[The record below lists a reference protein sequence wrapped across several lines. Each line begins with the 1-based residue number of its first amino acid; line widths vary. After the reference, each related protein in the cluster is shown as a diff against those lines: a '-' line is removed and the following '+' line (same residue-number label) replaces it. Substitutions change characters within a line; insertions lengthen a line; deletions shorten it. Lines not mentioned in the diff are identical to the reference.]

1 MKKNHLIITI
11 IILIV
16 VVVLALMLN
25 SNILNGGKEGTTSNN
40 TTNKIEEV
48 TPTGTVIK
56 PFDNSMDLVNFQDET
71 FNTSFKTSDIKD
83 TDGELKIEMEVYQ
96 NSTFDAVEIANLKI
110 GDIIMFLN
118 KEVLVENIDNND
130 GVIKINGGTSSG
142 GYCLESIGG
151 GVYSLVKDDKTP
163 VYTSVGVMS
172 LKVDQDFELIDNK
185 YDKKTYLAG
194 DLFELMKTIRKFDV
208 DSTTGRVENGILVEV
223 ICN

>member
-11 IILIV
+11 MVLIIV
-16 VVVLALMLN
+16 AVLVFILN
-25 SNILNGGKEGTTSNN
+25 SNILNGGKEGTTP
-40 TTNKIEEV
+40 NKIEEI

-71 FNTSFKTSDIKD
+71 FNTSFKTSDIKNI
-83 TDGELKIEMEVYQ
+83 DGELKIEMEVYQ

-118 KEVLVENIDNND
+118 KEVLVETIDNNN
-130 GVIKINGGTSSG
+130 GMIKINGGTSSG

-172 LKVDQDFELIDNK
+172 LKVGQDFKLTDNK